1 MPYPY
6 WPLGRLKL
14 VLGAA
19 PALPIDIAPAPAL
32 TALMAPMAALDSEV
46 VDTNTP
52 LAALAPPPSGAAGGA
67 KPRSASMSGW
77 SWRHNWALVAPL
89 ALVTALLAPSLAPGD
104 SESALVL
111 LLVVLLLP
119 PVGLAPGTLVLAA
132 IAAAGGALTTT
143 HIEAGQQRR
152 RRSLTSA
159 RNPSSYARDDVP
171 VMMQVITDLH

>member
-19 PALPIDIAPAPAL
+19 PPAPSAPIDIAPSA
-32 TALMAPMAALDSEV
+32 
-46 VDTNTP
+46 
-52 LAALAPPPSGAAGGA
+52 APPPLHEALLDPEVPPTAGA
-67 KPRSASMSGW
+67 KPRAASVSSW
-77 SWRHNWALVAPL
+77 SWRQSWAPALAAP
-89 ALVTALLAPSLAPGD
+89 ADEALLVMLS
-104 SESALVL
+104 
-111 LLVVLLLP
+111 LP
-119 PVGLAPGTLVLAA
+119 PVGLVPLLAPLLVPLLGTLVLAA

-152 RRSLTSA
+152 RRSLVSA
-159 RNPSSYARDDVP
+159 RNRNTNYARDDVP

>member
-19 PALPIDIAPAPAL
+19 PPAPSAPIDIAPSAAPPPPLHEAL
-32 TALMAPMAALDSEV
+32 LDPEVPPTDGAKPRAASVSSWSWRQSWAP
-46 VDTNTP
+46 T
-52 LAALAPPPSGAAGGA
+52 LAALAPV
-67 KPRSASMSGW
+67 
-77 SWRHNWALVAPL
+77 LAP
-89 ALVTALLAPSLAPGD
+89 ADEALLVMLA
-104 SESALVL
+104 
-111 LLVVLLLP
+111 LP
-119 PVGLAPGTLVLAA
+119 PVGLVPLLGTLVLAA

-152 RRSLTSA
+152 RRSLVSA
-159 RNPSSYARDDVP
+159 RNRNTNYARDDVP